1 MEAAVAVVVFVVSIA
16 AWNFFL
22 YKRSGGRMWNPF
34 SMALT
39 ATATA
44 ILFVVSGSIGYTLSR
59 HDRFLAQTPWTDG
72 VIWPQLWVGF
82 AVGALAVLLWRRALR
97 SIRSG
102 STAPRSD

>member
-59 HDRFLAQTPWTDG
+59 HDRFVAQT
-72 VIWPQLWVGF
+72 L
-82 AVGALAVLLWRRALR
+82 
-97 SIRSG
+97 
-102 STAPRSD
+102 

>member
-1 MEAAVAVVVFVVSIA
+1 MEAAVAVVVIVASIA

-22 YKRSGGRMWNPF
+22 YKQSGGRMWNPF

-59 HDRFLAQTPWTDG
+59 HDRFVAQTAWADG
-72 VIWPQLWVGF
+72 VIWPQVWVGL
-82 AVGALAVLLWRRALR
+82 AVGTLAVLLWRRALR

-102 STAPRSD
+102 NPTASV